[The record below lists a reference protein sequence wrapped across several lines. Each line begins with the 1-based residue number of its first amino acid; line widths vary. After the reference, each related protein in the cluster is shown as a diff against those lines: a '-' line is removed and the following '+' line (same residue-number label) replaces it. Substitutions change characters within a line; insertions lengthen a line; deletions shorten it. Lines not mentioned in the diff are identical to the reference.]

1 MGSLSKILYKDL
13 SGYWMIRYVSESIV
27 VIIILIMSIYLIVSG
42 IAWSLFKQIERG
54 IQDE

>member
-1 MGSLSKILYKDL
+1 
-13 SGYWMIRYVSESIV
+13 MIRYVSESIV